1 MNNLEHRWWSDW
13 SVIIYQY
20 RWLLAYFCIN
30 SGGQVGEKI
39 AAKFFLKSKREE
51 QIHCL
56 LQNAG
61 QTHFRSNWAL
71 CSPWT
76 KNKFDTP
83 SLARQSYIIIIKRFV
98 LKWISLAKW
107 PTLPS
112 SSAVLFLSAGD
123 VNAAHVQ
130 RRSLNFICQWKTR
143 LFVWR
148 ARTLMSGGETGDTF
162 YTITKRTGRVSR
174 AMKKTKGRQ
183 MLWLNNT
190 SSAQLMSIHFSSLIT
205 TDWIINR

>member
-13 SVIIYQY
+13 LVIIYQY

-123 VNAAHVQ
+123 VNAARVQ
-130 RRSLNFICQWKTR
+130 RRSLNFICWWKTR

-148 ARTLMSGGETGDTF
+148 ARWWVEERLVTRFTQLQSGLDELVELWRRQ
-162 YTITKRTGRVSR
+162 KAGRCYD
-174 AMKKTKGRQ
+174 
-183 MLWLNNT
+183 
-190 SSAQLMSIHFSSLIT
+190 LIT
-205 TDWIINR
+205 LHLLNWCPSTSAH